1 MRLTRWMVV
10 VAVSIFT
17 LAFAL
22 TARAQTRK
30 PGLWKVTST
39 MTWQKSP
46 FPSGASPMSTPHTNE
61 ICVTQQQ
68 IDKYGTVPP
77 QVRGECQITN
87 VLKSSNGMTADIE
100 CSGHMQGKGH
110 VQASWTEENHST
122 STVHFEGVMQ
132 MGPEP
137 KPFEWTVQSTAIFES
152 SDCGSVKPFDT
163 K

>member
-1 MRLTRWMVV
+1 MRLPRPIGF
-10 VAVSIFT
+10 AAISF
-17 LAFAL
+17 LALTFAL
-22 TARAQTRK
+22 TASAQARK

-39 MTWQKSP
+39 MTWQESP
-46 FPSGASPMSTPHTNE
+46 FPSGVNPANTPHTTE

-68 IDKYGTVPP
+68 IDKYGTFPP
-77 QVRGECQITN
+77 HLNGQCQITN
-87 VLKSSNGMTADIE
+87 VLKSSDSMSADIE
-100 CSGHMQGKGH
+100 CSGNMQGKGH
-110 VQASWTEENHST
+110 VQASWSEENRST

-137 KPFEWTVQSTAIFES
+137 KPFQWTIQSTAIFES